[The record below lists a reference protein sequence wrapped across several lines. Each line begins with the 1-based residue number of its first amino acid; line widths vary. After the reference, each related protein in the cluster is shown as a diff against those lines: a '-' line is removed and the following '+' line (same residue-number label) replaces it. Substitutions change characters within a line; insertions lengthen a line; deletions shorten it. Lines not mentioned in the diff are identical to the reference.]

1 MKKQML
7 VAAVIFAAVSAQ
19 ASKARLNAL
28 GNSEH
33 IVDIQEVFTREPDQ
47 ALNYEAA
54 TVEFGGTD
62 ATSTTPEAEGGFIRK
77 MGDSAWSMYLGR
89 SSTTYLDLVNGITAG
104 LGDAG
109 LNLRDGHRQQNPLQ
123 LTYASKMGDIN
134 WGAGLFYVGNT
145 YKGNTVFNENGGAP
159 ADFYTASKVTQNIM
173 GVLVGANNGVWDI
186 QLRQGITGETKSDIQ
201 SAGATFAGVGI
212 TAGSTLTVESTGST
226 RVSGG
231 YKMDSMYFYGAYGMG
246 SGEAK
251 ATAKIADV
259 ESTELLAGVVNSHTK
274 DGVEF
279 FYGAEYL
286 STMNKN
292 KVGAGTKTEV
302 TSVPL
307 LVGVE
312 AEVSSWLVLRGSLT
326 QSLNLIS
333 QSKSTGGS
341 ATDPADDTTARVGA
355 GIKWGKATV
364 DMVLGMGSTGTFGLD
379 DDGNNFAQA
388 SVTYNF

>member
-1 MKKQML
+1 ML

-19 ASKARLNAL
+19 ASKARLQAL

-62 ATSTTPEAEGGFIRK
+62 ITSTTPEAEGGFIRK

-89 SSTTYLDLVNGITAG
+89 SSTTYLDLVNGITAN

-145 YKGNTVFNENGGAP
+145 YKGTSSFNANGTAGTH
-159 ADFYTASKVTQNIM
+159 DYQASKVTQNIM
-173 GVLVGANNGVWDI
+173 GVLVGANNGVWDV
-186 QLRQGITGETKSDIQ
+186 QLRQGLVGETKTDV
-201 SAGATFAGVGI
+201 T
-212 TAGSTLTVESTGST
+212 TAGTALNTAGIADNTTLKVNSTGST

-246 SGEAK
+246 SGEVK
-251 ATAKIADV
+251 STGTVADV

-286 STMNKN
+286 STMNKD

-312 AEVSSWLVLRGSLT
+312 AEVASWLVLRGSLT

-333 QSKSTGGS
+333 QTKTTGGS